1 MISTGG
7 YLIMTLNWQE
17 YCISL
22 APKIKARFK
31 QMMGFEPNLE
41 NPKRFTEKLE
51 WLKVYDSTFL
61 KTYCA
66 DKITAREYVEDK
78 LGKDIS
84 IPLLG
89 VYDKFDDIDFSKLP
103 RDYIMKTNHGS
114 HTNIIVRNG
123 NLNKPLARQ
132 KFNEWLS
139 KDWSWWGYE
148 MFYKP
153 IPRKI
158 IIEQFMS
165 DGNVALTDYKFLCF
179 NGTPIYCQAI
189 TDRGT
194 NNMALNYYDM
204 NWTPCKEISR
214 LDLPAN
220 YNKIDKKP
228 ETFEL
233 MKEYATILS
242 KDFKFVRVDFY
253 EIDTKVYFG
262 ELTFIP
268 AASYVKYK
276 NPKTDFELGD
286 LLKL

>member
-1 MISTGG
+1 MADKWID
-7 YLIMTLNWQE
+7 
-17 YCISL
+17 YCVSL
-22 APKIKARFK
+22 TPKIKARFK
-31 QMMGFEPNLE
+31 QMMDFEPNIE

-51 WLKVYDSTFL
+51 WLKIYDSTYL

-66 DKITAREYVEDK
+66 DKVTAREYVKDK

-84 IPLLG
+84 IPLIG
-89 VYDKFDDIDFSKLP
+89 IYDKFEDIDFSKLP
-103 RDYIMKTNHGS
+103 KDYIMKTNHGS

-123 NLNKPLARQ
+123 NLNKNIVKQ

-148 MFYKP
+148 MFYKS

-158 IIEQFMS
+158 IIEKFMS

-179 NGTPIYCQAI
+179 NGKPFYCQAI

-194 NNMALNYYDM
+194 NKMALNYYDM
-204 NWTPCKEISR
+204 DWKPCTEISR

-220 YNKIDKKP
+220 YNKIDEKPKTYEQMKK
-228 ETFEL
+228 
-233 MKEYATILS
+233 YATVLS

-253 EIDTKVYFG
+253 EINGNVYFG

-268 AASYVKYK
+268 AASYIKYK
-276 NPKTDFELGD
+276 NPNTDFEFGK
-286 LLKL
+286 LLKLN

>member
-1 MISTGG
+1 MADKWT
-7 YLIMTLNWQE
+7 N

-22 APKIKARFK
+22 IPKIKARFK

-51 WLKVYDSTFL
+51 WLKIYDSTFL

-66 DKITAREYVEDK
+66 DKITAREYVKEK

-84 IPLLG
+84 IPLIG
-89 VYDKFDDIDFSKLP
+89 IYDKFDDIDFSILP
-103 RDYIMKTNHGS
+103 KDYIMKTNHGS

-123 NLNKPLARQ
+123 KLNKNTVRQ

-158 IIEQFMS
+158 VIEKFMS
-165 DGNVALTDYKFLCF
+165 DGNIALTDYKFLCF
-179 NGTPIYCQAI
+179 NGRPIYCQAM

-194 NNMALNYYDM
+194 NHMAVNYYDM
-204 NWTPCKEISR
+204 NWNPCKEISR

-220 YNKIDKKP
+220 YNKINAKP
-228 ETFEL
+228 KTFEQ
-233 MKEYATILS
+233 MIEYATILS

-253 EIDTKVYFG
+253 EIEAKVYFG
-262 ELTFIP
+262 ALPFIP

-276 NPKTDFELGD
+276 NPNTDFEFGK
-286 LLKL
+286 LLKLN